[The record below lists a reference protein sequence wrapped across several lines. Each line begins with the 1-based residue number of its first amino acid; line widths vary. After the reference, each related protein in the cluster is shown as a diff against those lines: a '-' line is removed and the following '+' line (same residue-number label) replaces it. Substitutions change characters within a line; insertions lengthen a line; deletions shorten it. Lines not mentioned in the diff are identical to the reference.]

1 MKTPALTA
9 TLKGAVE
16 RAGLNGKALAN
27 LTGIPYQTLRYRYK
41 YPSTWRFCEWGAV
54 MRHVTLNESEQEI
67 LKKEVEKL

>member
-1 MKTPALTA
+1 MKTPTLTA
-9 TLKGAVE
+9 TLKGAVG

-54 MRHVTLNESEQEI
+54 ERHIEFNDSEREI
-67 LKKEVEKL
+67 LRKEMKKL